1 MCIVPTKKDVK
12 NLQDVKFL
20 VGSVIN
26 RQNKSFSA
34 NDIYDTVR
42 INLQGSPTSLSN
54 DELSK
59 IVQNQ
64 IDLLYRNCYLRFSE
78 KKYTFNDSLATD

>member
-1 MCIVPTKKDVK
+1 MCIVPIKKDVED
-12 NLQDVKFL
+12 LQDVKFL
-20 VGSVIN
+20 VGSIIN

-34 NDIYDTVR
+34 DDIYDAVR

-54 DELSK
+54 DEIRK

-78 KKYTFNDSLATD
+78 KKYVYNDSLATD